1 MTHPRKLIR
10 DKIVERLKGNTD
22 AGLRVYGSRVL
33 PYWNGRQGLEAA
45 LPAILVYTL
54 REPAEIFNQA
64 PREYRRIVQVA
75 VQAVV
80 MGEDVDDPL
89 DDLARQ
95 IELCLFAEDTLDGT
109 AADLVLQETEI
120 VFTDE
125 GEREMGAARLAW
137 EVTYYDEIEPALEDN
152 LATIQ
157 AEWDVAPA
165 DGDPEASDTI
175 TPEQE

>member
-10 DKIVERLKGNTD
+10 DKIVERLTGNTD

-45 LPAILVYTL
+45 MPAILVYTL
-54 REPAEIFNQA
+54 REPVEIFSQA
-64 PREYRRIVQVA
+64 PREYRRTVQVA
-75 VQAVV
+75 VQAMV

-95 IELCLFAEDTLDGT
+95 IELCLFDDDTLDGT
-109 AADLVLQETEI
+109 AAELVLLETEI

-137 EVTYYDEIEPALEDN
+137 EATYYDEIEPVLEDY
-152 LATIQ
+152 LATVQ
-157 AEWDVAPA
+157 AEWDVAHP
-165 DGDPEASDTI
+165 DGDIEAVDTI